1 MIQYEKILYLFFLS
15 FYREPEVDDDTNKK
29 AKVTMVCWDVSDEFV
44 ITAVNDYT
52 LKVWNAKSGELVKVL
67 RGHKDE
73 VFVLES
79 HPIDPRM
86 ILSAGHDGQLII
98 WDVLNTEPMVCFQN
112 FVEGQGNCA
121 VFDAKWSPDGTR
133 LAATDSNGHLL
144 MYGFGCG
151 VEKLKIVSFY
161 LYIFIIAFLILY
173 ISFIYFIIAFLNLNL
188 KKFFSYTFKNFNFLN
203 YFQVPKELFFHTD
216 YRPLIRDG
224 NNYVLDEQ
232 TQTAP
237 HLMPPPFLVD
247 VDGNP
252 YPPALQRLVPGRE
265 NCRGEQLVPNIAVGA
280 GGKIT
285 IHTHSCG

>member
-1 MIQYEKILYLFFLS
+1 M
-15 FYREPEVDDDTNKK
+15 DDDVNKK

-79 HPIDPRM
+79 HPVDPRV

-98 WDVLNTEPMVCFQN
+98 WDVLNTEPIVCFQN

-121 VFDAKWSPDGTR
+121 VFDAKWSPDGTK

-151 VEKLKIVSFY
+151 VEKLKIVSFH
-161 LYIFIIAFLILY
+161 LY
-173 ISFIYFIIAFLNLNL
+173 ISSYKILKSFLYLLPKLFSDTERIILSHGLSSFD
-188 KKFFSYTFKNFNFLN
+188 KRRK
-203 YFQVPKELFFHTD
+203 
-216 YRPLIRDG
+216 
-224 NNYVLDEQ
+224 
-232 TQTAP
+232 
-237 HLMPPPFLVD
+237 
-247 VDGNP
+247 
-252 YPPALQRLVPGRE
+252 
-265 NCRGEQLVPNIAVGA
+265 
-280 GGKIT
+280 
-285 IHTHSCG
+285 

>member
-1 MIQYEKILYLFFLS
+1 MLKILHFSLL
-15 FYREPEVDDDTNKK
+15 FYREPEMDDDINKK

-79 HPIDPRM
+79 HPVDPRI

-151 VEKLKIVSFY
+151 VEKLKIVSF
-161 LYIFIIAFLILY
+161 LLLY
-173 ISFIYFIIAFLNLNL
+173 ISYHSSL
-188 KKFFSYTFKNFNFLN
+188 KLSSY
-203 YFQVPKELFFHTD
+203 
-216 YRPLIRDG
+216 
-224 NNYVLDEQ
+224 
-232 TQTAP
+232 
-237 HLMPPPFLVD
+237 
-247 VDGNP
+247 
-252 YPPALQRLVPGRE
+252 
-265 NCRGEQLVPNIAVGA
+265 
-280 GGKIT
+280 
-285 IHTHSCG
+285 S